1 MRIPD
6 VGARAHATDATRNS
20 AMPHPSALFAPI
32 RSDRLPANSSSE
44 ANISV

>member
-1 MRIPD
+1 MRTPD
-6 VGARAHATDATRNS
+6 VGASAHATDATRNS

-32 RSDRLPANSSSE
+32 RSDRFPANSSNA